1 MTYLKSIHQRSL
13 KKDIVSIFIITFIFG
28 SPFWLIIVNSLK
40 SRRAAGLMDIK
51 WPDTIQWSNYSK
63 VFSQNNFIV
72 VRSFANSIIITV
84 FSIILLLGVCS
95 LAGFFL
101 QRRSDK
107 SSRFINYLLLVGLM
121 IPPTILPTIWVMD
134 AIGIYRTL
142 WGMILVEV
150 ALKIPFTVMLFR
162 GFTATIPMEI
172 EEAAIIDG
180 CDSKNLFLKIIF
192 PLLKPVSSTV
202 IVLDAVT
209 IFNDFT
215 NPLFFLPGQKNA
227 TVQLTLNTF
236 MGQYA
241 SSWNLLFADVVLIT
255 IPPLVLFIFF
265 NKKIIGGMTAG
276 AVKG

>member
-1 MTYLKSIHQRSL
+1 MKHVKNMHKISWTKEILSIL
-13 KKDIVSIFIITFIFG
+13 AITFIFVF
-28 SPFWLIIVNSLK
+28 PFWFIIVNSLK
-40 SRRAAGLMDIK
+40 SRRVAGLMNIK
-51 WPDTIQWSNYSK
+51 WPDAIQWSNYSE
-63 VFSQNNFIV
+63 VFSQNDFIV
-72 VRSFANSIIITV
+72 VRSFVNSIIIT
-84 FSIILLLGVCS
+84 FISIILLLGVCA
-95 LAGFFL
+95 LAGFVL
-101 QRRSDK
+101 QRRSSK
-107 SSRFINYLLLVGLM
+107 TSSFLNFLLLVGLM

-150 ALKIPFTVMLFR
+150 ALNIPFTVMLFR
-162 GFTATIPMEI
+162 GFVSTIPKEI

-180 CDSKNLFLKIIF
+180 CDCKNLFLRIIF

-202 IVLDAVT
+202 IVLNAVT

-215 NPLFFLPGQKNA
+215 NPLYFLPGQKNA

-255 IPPLVLFIFF
+255 IPPLILFIFF